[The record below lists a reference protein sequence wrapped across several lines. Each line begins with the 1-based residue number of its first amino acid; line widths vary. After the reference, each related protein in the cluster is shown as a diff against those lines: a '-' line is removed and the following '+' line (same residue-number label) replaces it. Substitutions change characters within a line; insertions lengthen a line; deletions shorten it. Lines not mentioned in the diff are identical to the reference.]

1 MNVLLF
7 CRWLNRNLGL
17 ACRSMFF
24 CLCWVA
30 YQSVFLTLYVHIGKF
45 SGRKF
50 IISVI
55 LGVADVG
62 P

>member
-1 MNVLLF
+1 
-7 CRWLNRNLGL
+7 
-17 ACRSMFF
+17 MFF
-24 CLCWVA
+24 SLCWVA
-30 YQSVFLTLYVHIGKF
+30 YQSMFLTLYVHVGKF

-50 IISVI
+50 ILSVV